1 MSLSSLSS
9 LSDDETTSRSSR
21 KNEEKL
27 NGFEKYDDN
36 QFLSRFR
43 VSKDTVLYLESLFGK
58 EIAPLTKRN
67 RALKPRDQILIALRF
82 YATGS
87 YQKVIG
93 DIFHVEQVTV
103 HRVVHKVTAA
113 IAKLSCNFIKMP
125 DSQERIEVA
134 NDFYSIAGFPRIL
147 GAIDCTHIKI
157 NSPGGYQAETFRNR
171 KGFFSLNVQIVC
183 DAKLCIRNVVAR
195 WPGSV
200 HDSTIYNDSPLC
212 AQFERGDY
220 ANFVLLGDSGY
231 PCRHYLLTP
240 LLNPNT
246 IAEEAYNRAQV
257 ASRNPIER
265 LFGVL
270 KCRFPSLHNGLGVNV
285 KNIPPI
291 IVACAVLHNIAL
303 SRQGNII
310 VEEDTL
316 NSVEEIQTDETIHE
330 GNQNFVVRSSII
342 NTHFTY

>member
-67 RALKPRDQILIALRF
+67 RALQPRDQILIALRF

-183 DAKLCIRNVVAR
+183 DAKLCI
-195 WPGSV
+195 
-200 HDSTIYNDSPLC
+200 
-212 AQFERGDY
+212 
-220 ANFVLLGDSGY
+220 
-231 PCRHYLLTP
+231 
-240 LLNPNT
+240 
-246 IAEEAYNRAQV
+246 
-257 ASRNPIER
+257 
-265 LFGVL
+265 
-270 KCRFPSLHNGLGVNV
+270 
-285 KNIPPI
+285 
-291 IVACAVLHNIAL
+291 
-303 SRQGNII
+303 
-310 VEEDTL
+310 
-316 NSVEEIQTDETIHE
+316 
-330 GNQNFVVRSSII
+330 
-342 NTHFTY
+342 